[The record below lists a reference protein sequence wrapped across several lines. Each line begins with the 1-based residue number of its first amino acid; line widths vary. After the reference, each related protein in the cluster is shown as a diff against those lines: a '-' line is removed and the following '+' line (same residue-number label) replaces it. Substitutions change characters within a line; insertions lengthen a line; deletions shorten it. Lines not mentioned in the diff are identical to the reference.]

1 MGIDHPVCIRFVHFK
16 IRTCMEKKMELNWPQ
31 RLLAAAAQL
40 PLWVWAAFLG
50 YSGIMIVILHNYI
63 GWQSV
68 NTMLGLLSLP
78 LVTRITA
85 SNGNYYR
92 YGIMAFATA
101 VLASFVPTNTMLYFS
116 IVLAILFVVEA
127 GIGRIN
133 LMPLIMAILMSPLV
147 QYAADVFSFPVRLQL
162 TELVGKGMLLAG
174 MEVTVRGNMILYQNN
189 EFAVDPACM
198 GLNMLVTSLI
208 TGLMMIA
215 VSQQRYNKL
224 LGNRWILPVLAVMVV
239 LNVFSNSVRIICLVL
254 FNILPNHPAHGWIGI
269 GCLFLYVMLP
279 AMWLSGWLVRKF
291 GEDRTDN
298 PVPAARLTGMG
309 MLTTQL
315 LLIVT
320 VAIAATVI
328 KKEKAAQQ
336 NDISAAPLVAGYN
349 VTRVDASIL
358 KLDNPHTLVYIKTIP
373 GFYSG
378 DHHPMICWR
387 GSGFSFRQ
395 IEEQR
400 IAANTVYTA
409 ILDDGRQKLYTAWWY
424 DNGTNRT
431 IDQFNWRWDAACGA
445 NKYALINLT
454 ASSEAELKKLTG
466 EVMMHKPFNHILT
479 GM

>member
-1 MGIDHPVCIRFVHFK
+1 
-16 IRTCMEKKMELNWPQ
+16 MERDLKLSWPQ
-31 RLLAAAAQL
+31 RMLATAAQL
-40 PLWVWAAFLG
+40 PLWVWAAFLA
-50 YSGIMIVILHNYI
+50 YITIMIVILHDYI
-63 GWQSV
+63 GWKSV
-68 NTMLGLLSLP
+68 NVMLGLLSLP

-92 YGIMAFATA
+92 YGILAMVTA
-101 VLASFVPTNTMLYFS
+101 VMACFVPTNTMLYFS
-116 IVLAILFVVEA
+116 IVLALLFVTEA

-162 TELVGKGMLLAG
+162 TELVGKGMQFAG

-215 VSQQRYNKL
+215 VNQQRYNKI
-224 LGNRWILPVLAVMVV
+224 LGNQWILPVLAVMVV
-239 LNVFSNSVRIICLVL
+239 LNIFSNCVRMICLVI
-254 FNILPNHPAHGWIGI
+254 FNVLPDHPAHGWIGI

-279 AMWLSGWLVRKF
+279 AIWLSGWLTRRFGKDRK
-291 GEDRTDN
+291 DSLR
-298 PVPAARLTGMG
+298 PAASLTGMG
-309 MLTTQL
+309 MLTAQL
-315 LLIVT
+315 LLIFA
-320 VAIAATVI
+320 VAIAAMVI
-328 KKEKAAQQ
+328 KKEKTALQ
-336 NDISAAPLVAGYN
+336 NDTSPAPLVTGFN

-358 KLDNPHTLVYIKTIP
+358 KLDNPQALVYIKTIP

-400 IAANTVYTA
+400 IASNTVYTA

-424 DNGTNRT
+424 DNGVKRT
-431 IDQFNWRWDAACGA
+431 IDQFNWRWDVACGA
-445 NKYALINLT
+445 NRYALINLT
-454 ASSEAELKKLTG
+454 ASSETELKKLTS
-466 EVMMHKPFNHILT
+466 EVMMHQPFNHILR